1 MPNGDDAAGAGME
14 VLNPLTDL
22 VRDGADFINY
32 VLDEIARRTAA
43 VMPMERGGHGATTPA
58 GARINLGISSPNIGR
73 PGGDTVEQAIVWL
86 GANKAASGHTHSFAD
101 ITSGVV
107 NGSIGVTGDIENNG
121 RVRSSGSR
129 GFTVAVNWGAAAL
142 DGSGYLGI
150 QPSAERFKQDINPRV
165 YTLADAVTIG
175 RLVVEYRLVA
185 AVEALD
191 ASAPIEVGI
200 IAERLLEA
208 GFPEFVVFNPGGE
221 VLSIHYAEMVTV
233 SLSAFVEVAEFFVD
247 IETRLIALEAAR

>member
-1 MPNGDDAAGAGME
+1 MANGDDAAAAGMD

-22 VRDGADFINY
+22 VREGADFINY
-32 VLDEIARRTAA
+32 VLDEIARRTSA
-43 VMPMERGGHGATTPA
+43 VLAVADGGTGATNAPA
-58 GARINLGISSPNIGR
+58 ARINLGIASQNIYR
-73 PGGDTVEQAIVWL
+73 PGGDTVEDAIVWL
-86 GANKAASGHTHSFAD
+86 GANKAASLHTHSLND

-107 NGSIGVTGDIENNG
+107 SGSIGATGDIENNG

-142 DGSGYLGI
+142 DVNGWLGI
-150 QPSAERFKQDINPRV
+150 QPSAERFKQDVKPRV

-175 RLVVEYRLVA
+175 QLVVEYRLIA
-185 AVEALD
+185 AVEALGP
-191 ASAPIEVGI
+191 SAPVEVGI

-233 SLSAFVEVAEFFVD
+233 SLSAFVEVADRFTMFEA
-247 IETRLIALEAAR
+247 RLAALEGTR